1 MVIFQPLLDFS
12 ELDTLDDITE
22 CTNTYLEMILP
33 STKDVYPEAPPP
45 PPNTNSIFLTDRSLS
60 LWSQLVAPPPLQPPN
75 WVRSRIRRL
84 FLVSLGVPVDLD
96 EILPASKQKKLI
108 LPSIHL
114 RSGSPSPSNGHRTSS
129 RVRLK
134 QDNASSTSVDRP
146 GVSSKSKRRKGPVPP
161 PEMDL
166 QATKLLCATTEAAL
180 SNMTDEELGAH
191 MKQIDDLTC
200 KASEVLEYW
209 LKRKDSALGDKEAFE
224 GVIEN
229 LVKHARR
236 VRK

>member
-1 MVIFQPLLDFS
+1 MLKPLLDFT
-12 ELDTLDDITE
+12 ELHSLDDIITASE
-22 CTNTYLEMILP
+22 PYLDELFP
-33 STKDVYPEAPPP
+33 TTKTLAPPESIP
-45 PPNTNSIFLTDRSLS
+45 ESYSIFLTDRSVS

-108 LPSIHL
+108 LPSTGLH
-114 RSGSPSPSNGHRTSS
+114 RDSYSPSGGRRNSS

-134 QDNASSTSVDRP
+134 QDNASSASLDQGPTHK
-146 GVSSKSKRRKGPVPP
+146 SSRKRKGPPPP
-161 PEMDL
+161 PELDL
-166 QATKLLCATTEAAL
+166 GTTKMLCTTTDAAL
-180 SNMTDEELGAH
+180 SNLPEEELRAH
-191 MKQIDDLTC
+191 IRTLEELTAR
-200 KASEVLEYW
+200 ASDVLEYW
-209 LKRKDSALGDKEAFE
+209 LTRKDNALGDKEVFE

>member
-1 MVIFQPLLDFS
+1 M
-12 ELDTLDDITE
+12 
-22 CTNTYLEMILP
+22 NTPAPSPP
-33 STKDVYPEAPPP
+33 STQ
-45 PPNTNSIFLTDRSLS
+45 NSIFLTDRSLS

-108 LPSIHL
+108 LPSTHL
-114 RSGSPSPSNGHRTSS
+114 RSGSQSPPKGSRAGS

-134 QDNASSTSVDRP
+134 QDNESTTSVDKP
-146 GVSSKSKRRKGPVPP
+146 SSSKGRRRKGPSTA
-161 PEMDL
+161 PEIDL
-166 QATKLLCATTEAAL
+166 QATKLLCATTGAAL
-180 SNMTDEELGAH
+180 DNMTDGELQDHVKKLEEL
-191 MKQIDDLTC
+191 TT
-200 KASEVLEYW
+200 KASQMLEYW
-209 LKRKDSALGDKEAFE
+209 LKRRDSALGDKEAFE

-236 VRK
+236 VRR

>member
-1 MVIFQPLLDFS
+1 MTAAASAHLDQMF
-12 ELDTLDDITE
+12 
-22 CTNTYLEMILP
+22 P
-33 STKDVYPEAPPP
+33 STKNQQPPIP
-45 PPNTNSIFLTDRSLS
+45 TASSGEENIFMTDRSLS

-108 LPSIHL
+108 LPSTHL
-114 RSGSPSPSNGHRTSS
+114 RTGSQSPSKSSRAGS

-134 QDNASSTSVDRP
+134 QDNESTTSVDKP
-146 GVSSKSKRRKGPVPP
+146 PSSKTNRKRKGPPAAP
-161 PEMDL
+161 DL
-166 QATKLLCATTEAAL
+166 DIQATKMLCASTPAAL
-180 SNMTDEELGAH
+180 DNMTDDELEAH
-191 MKQIDDLTC
+191 VRKLDDLTAT
-200 KASEVLEYW
+200 ASQTLEYW
-209 LKRKDSALGDKEAFE
+209 LKRRDSGFGDKEAFE

-229 LVKHARR
+229 LVRHARR